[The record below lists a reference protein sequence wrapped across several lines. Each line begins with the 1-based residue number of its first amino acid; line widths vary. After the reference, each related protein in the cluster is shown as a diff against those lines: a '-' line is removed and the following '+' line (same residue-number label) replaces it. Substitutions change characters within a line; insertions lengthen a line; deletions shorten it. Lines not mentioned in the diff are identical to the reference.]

1 MGLGD
6 DLAASLAAVMPIL
19 RRVERLVAF
28 DNRLTDVSV
37 FRIVQAVQ
45 AMPALTYLGKMC
57 IRAAAT
63 ASVDKRCSPKVKH
76 VTFTQAAI
84 IPVIGQLAKEI
95 LYDQM

>member
-28 DNRLTDVSV
+28 DNRLTDISV

-45 AMPALTYLGKMC
+45 AMPALTYLGEMC
-57 IRAAAT
+57 IRAVAT
-63 ASVDKRCSPKVKH
+63 TSVDEESSTKVKRDM
-76 VTFTQAAI
+76 FTQAATI
-84 IPVIGQLAKEI
+84 STRGQLAR
-95 LYDQM
+95 